1 MSEKKD
7 ISSMSSEELQDAVQS
22 ILANPAF
29 AKLAAEVS
37 GGIAPTQP
45 QNEPQSAPASA
56 PAMPQISPEM
66 LAKLP
71 QMMSA
76 MAPLLSGM
84 QGKGDG
90 GKDGDGGKKEGD
102 AERRR
107 RLLAALKPYLSHQR
121 KDAID
126 SILKVTEMTDLIG
139 QLGGKSTA
147 KDDDRK

>member
-1 MSEKKD
+1 MSETKD
-7 ISSMSSEELQDAVQS
+7 ISSMSSEELQGAVQS

-37 GGIAPTQP
+37 GGTASAQTQDT
-45 QNEPQSAPASA
+45 QSAPASA

-90 GKDGDGGKKEGD
+90 GKDGGGKKDGD
-102 AERRR
+102 AERRK
-107 RLLAALKPYLSHQR
+107 RLLAALKPYLSSQR

-126 SILKVTEMTDLIG
+126 SILKVTEMTDL
-139 QLGGKSTA
+139 LGRLGSKGSA
-147 KDDDRK
+147 KDDGQK

>member
-1 MSEKKD
+1 MSDVKD
-7 ISSMSSEELQDAVQS
+7 ISSMSPEELSGAVQS
-22 ILANPAF
+22 ILQNPAF
-29 AKLAAEVS
+29 ARLAAEVS
-37 GGIAPTQP
+37 GGTASAP
-45 QNEPQSAPASA
+45 QNEPQSSPASA

-66 LAKLP
+66 LARLP

-90 GKDGDGGKKEGD
+90 GKGGTEDRKDGDS
-102 AERRR
+102 ERRR
-107 RLLAALKPYLSHQR
+107 RLLAALKPYLSSQR

-139 QLGGKSTA
+139 QFGIKSTP
-147 KDDDRK
+147 KDDGRK